1 MPLARAIG
9 SGGGGGEEGQCPRVG
24 LPTLGRED
32 ARRTRVRSKRNGC
45 VFDVSS
51 RIPSRVGGRAS
62 ERGEDTGEFWWLKG
76 SEGLEGAG
84 KGREQAASFG
94 PCVRLGSRIALGS
107 ELASLCLVLESG
119 CRSDTPWT
127 ENLCLRKSRVRIPKS

>member
-1 MPLARAIG
+1 MGVCSMFLLEFRQGLA
-9 SGGGGGEEGQCPRVG
+9 
-24 LPTLGRED
+24 
-32 ARRTRVRSKRNGC
+32 
-45 VFDVSS
+45 
-51 RIPSRVGGRAS
+51 GGRAS
-62 ERGEDTGEFWWLKG
+62 GRGEDAGEFWWLKG
-76 SEGLEGAG
+76 SEGLEGTG

-127 ENLCLRKSRVRIPKS
+127 ENLCLRKSRVRIPKT